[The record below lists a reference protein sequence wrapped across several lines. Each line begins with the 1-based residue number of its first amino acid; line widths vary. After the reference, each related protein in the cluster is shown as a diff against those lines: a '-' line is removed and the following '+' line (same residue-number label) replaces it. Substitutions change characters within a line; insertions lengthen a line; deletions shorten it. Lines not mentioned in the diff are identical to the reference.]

1 VFWFN
6 VLVIVE
12 GGKGNENQH
21 HITKYVAKYT

>member
-6 VLVIVE
+6 VLVIVG

-21 HITKYVAKYT
+21 HITKYVAKYS

>member
-1 VFWFN
+1 